1 VLAQHAQR
9 VIAVDPASLD
19 ERALL
24 PGVTHLACKA
34 EDAVEQI
41 HAMVGQ
47 AGVDLLV
54 SGGALLFAAAGGG
67 DFGGGGGS
75 GGGGGG
81 ASKCWHLAEL
91 EMP

>member
-9 VIAVDPASLD
+9 VIAVDPAALD

-34 EDAVEQI
+34 EDVVEQI

-54 SGGALLFAAAGGG
+54 SGGPPLAAAAAGGG
-67 DFGGGGGS
+67 GGGGGGGS
-75 GGGGGG
+75 VGYE
-81 ASKCWHLAEL
+81 CWH
-91 EMP
+91 